1 MANKDFVLDA
11 MPVNAEM
18 TFNFFP
24 ITTDIHCGFGA
35 LGSLPKHVKTYN
47 GTKVLLVTDPG
58 LRQAGVANKVE
69 RVLKDAGVPFVTYDK
84 VPENSSTGAVNA
96 IVAMI
101 RESGADVLVALGGG
115 SSIDTAKVS
124 AALVVH
130 PGPLTDYMGMNKFHK
145 ESLPVIAIPTAAG
158 TGAEV
163 SIFAVVTEDETQTK
177 IPCGGKSLLPK
188 VALLDPDMTVSLP
201 PKLTAATGMD
211 ALGHA
216 MECFVN
222 TACQPISGALAWGSM
237 TLVGR
242 YLRRAV
248 KDGTDKEARYG
259 MLLASSMGLMAMD
272 STRVGP
278 AHALSIPLGSWGT
291 HLHHGLLIAVLLP
304 PVMEFNALAAPER
317 YASVARAL
325 GEQVDGM
332 PAEKAALRSVEAVK
346 KLNADIGIPADLKA
360 FNVKSDSV
368 DRILDEAMK
377 SGNLLVNPR
386 KVERADLEKIL
397 RAMI

>member
-1 MANKDFVLDA
+1 MATQDFVLDA

-35 LGSLPKHVKTYN
+35 LMDLPKHVKTYN
-47 GTKVLLVTDPG
+47 GSKAVLVTDPG
-58 LRQAGVANKVE
+58 LRQAGMANRVE
-69 RVLKDAGVPFVTYDK
+69 RVLKDAGIPFVTYDK
-84 VPENSSTGAVNA
+84 VPENSSTGAMLAV
-96 IVAMI
+96 VQMI
-101 RESGADVLVALGGG
+101 KESGADVLIGLGGG
-115 SSIDTAKVS
+115 SSIDTAKL
-124 AALVVH
+124 AAAQAVH
-130 PGPLTDYMGMNKFHK
+130 SRPFTEYMGMNKYHK

-163 SIFAVVTEDETQTK
+163 SIFAVVTEDETLTK
-177 IPCGGKSLLPK
+177 MPCGSKTLLPK
-188 VALLDPDMTVSLP
+188 VALLDPDLTVSLP

-237 TLVGR
+237 TLVGK

-248 KDGTDKEARYG
+248 ADGTDKEARYG
-259 MLLASSMGLMAMD
+259 MLLASTMGLMAMD

-291 HLHHGLLIAVLLP
+291 RLHHGLLIAILLP
-304 PVMEFNALAAPER
+304 PVMAFNAPAAPGR

-325 GEQVDGM
+325 GEAVDGL
-332 PAEKAALRSVEAVK
+332 PAEEAALKAVEAVRRM
-346 KLNADIGIPADLKA
+346 NADIGIPADLKA
-360 FNVKSDSV
+360 YNVPEDSV
-368 DRILDEAMK
+368 DRIIEEAMK

-386 KVERADLEKIL
+386 KVEAADLEKML
-397 RAMI
+397 RDLM